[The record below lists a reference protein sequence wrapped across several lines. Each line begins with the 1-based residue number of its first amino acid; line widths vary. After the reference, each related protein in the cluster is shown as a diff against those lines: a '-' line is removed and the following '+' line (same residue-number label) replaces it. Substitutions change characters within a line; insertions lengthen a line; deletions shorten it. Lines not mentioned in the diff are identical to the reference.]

1 MGQTDPTVDRDPPD
15 TSGPGVAR
23 ALVSLAYPDVEA
35 LLAEPRPSVAIV
47 PTGSVEA
54 HGPHLPLCTDTLI
67 SDEVA
72 RRAADELAARGWN
85 AVRFPPLHYGVTDW
99 AASFRGTTTISS
111 EVIHGLV
118 LQACLQAH
126 GMGFTRVAITNAHLE
141 PGHIA
146 TLRQVTRDF
155 QAHTDVPLVF
165 ADKTRRRNAQRL
177 TEEFQSGSCHAGQY
191 ETSLVMAIRPQW
203 VKGDVAQ
210 ALPEHVVP
218 LHERIA
224 AGAKDFLECGVE
236 RAYCGNPAGA
246 TAEEGEQSL
255 RTLAAMVVEGVLGSV
270 GEPTSA

>member
-1 MGQTDPTVDRDPPD
+1 MSGEAPGELRD
-15 TSGPGVAR
+15 GPGVVR
-23 ALVSLAYPDVEA
+23 ALVSMSYPEVEG
-35 LLAEPRPSVAIV
+35 LLAQGRTSVAII

-72 RRAADELAARGWN
+72 RRAAEALAEAGFN

-99 AASFRGTTTISS
+99 AASFRGTTTISR
-111 EVIHGLV
+111 EVVHGLV

-126 GMGFTRVAITNAHLE
+126 AMGFARVAITNAHLE

-146 TLRQVTRDF
+146 TLRSVEHDF
-155 QAHTDVPLVF
+155 RALTGDPLVF
-165 ADKTRRRNAQRL
+165 SDKTRRRNAERL
-177 TEEFQSGSCHAGQY
+177 TDEFRSGSCHAGQY
-191 ETSLVMAIRPQW
+191 ETSLVLAIRPQW
-203 VKGDVAQ
+203 VKTEVAA

-246 TAEEGEQSL
+246 TAEEGE
-255 RTLAAMVVEGVLGSV
+255 RTLDLLAQMVVEAVQQSL
-270 GEPTSA
+270 A